1 MTGKASIYIYIYIYI
16 YISLQVTFVAKL
28 FYHEVTVHGQLM
40 IFFYWKEKL
49 NFILDV
55 SRFLCFCEIHKF

>member
-1 MTGKASIYIYIYIYI
+1 MYIYIA
-16 YISLQVTFVAKL
+16 LQVTFVAKL